1 MPFVI
6 VHGIFESTATS
17 TLTELR
23 RSIVASVSK
32 TMGLPG
38 VPVPASWIRPIFVRD
53 MLGESEVEADGC
65 NTIYVRV
72 DTAMF
77 SGKFDEEDESWPL
90 VVVSELAQVI
100 WDAFGGRYEVEV
112 FIGELNPK
120 WKKLLKATS

>member
-6 VHGIFESTATS
+6 VHGIPEHTATS
-17 TLTELR
+17 KLTDLR
-23 RSIVASVSK
+23 RSIVASVSE
-32 TMGLPG
+32 TMSSPG

-53 MLGESEVEADGC
+53 MLGEPEVESDGC

-77 SGKFDEEDESWPL
+77 SGKLDEEDETWPL
-90 VVVSELAQVI
+90 VVVSALAQII
-100 WDAFGGRYEVEV
+100 WDAFSGKYEVEV

-120 WKKLLKATS
+120 WKKLLKAAS